1 MANPNNNDP
10 NNNDD
15 FYARALASFNQHM
28 TLANNNN
35 HNNNTAA
42 VSTTNDIINVEA
54 YAKSLVEDDS
64 PKIDAAVKSYLSLV
78 AARSVVAS
86 DIDVLPSGATIT
98 TNDVVQQQ
106 CTFATST
113 KSALDANRCA
123 LICARTLLSTIN
135 STTIPSISSTIEA
148 ETSNASNNDID
159 ETKTNEEERAKLQL
173 QKNTTEVLWN
183 RLVQQSSSSS
193 SSSSKSS
200 SSSTGED
207 KTRQIKPSKVLGRT
221 SLFVAYPYIQERF
234 RRGVLLS
241 ENKGNDTDDTRDN
254 TTETKTNLP
263 LESLSNDVL
272 PPVNPPKGIELDQ
285 WKAFYTEFGILLSRA
300 CSVDDDDYD
309 AEAKEETSQNNK
321 ETVEQHHDDSA
332 LLWSNDKGLA
342 ELQSRRVNR
351 AQRATKALAS
361 VDDAKTAVVDALGG
375 SGC

>member
-1 MANPNNNDP
+1 MVNPNNNDP

-28 TLANNNN
+28 TLANDN
-35 HNNNTAA
+35 HNNNNTAS
-42 VSTTNDIINVEA
+42 VSTTNNLINVEE

-86 DIDVLPSGATIT
+86 DIDVLPSGATTTT
-98 TNDVVQQQ
+98 TNNVVQQ

-135 STTIPSISSTIEA
+135 STTIPSTSSFNKG

-159 ETKTNEEERAKLQL
+159 ETKTNEEERTKLQL

-193 SSSSKSS
+193 KSS
-200 SSSTGED
+200 SSSIGED

-241 ENKGNDTDDTRDN
+241 ENKGNDTDDTTDN

-263 LESLSNDVL
+263 LDSLSNDVL

-300 CSVDDDDYD
+300 CSVDGDEYD
-309 AEAKEETSQNNK
+309 NGGKETSQNNK
-321 ETVEQHHDDSA
+321 DTVEQHHDDSA

>member
-1 MANPNNNDP
+1 
-10 NNNDD
+10 
-15 FYARALASFNQHM
+15 M

-159 ETKTNEEERAKLQL
+159 ETKTDEEERTKLQL

-183 RLVQQSSSSS
+183 RLVQQSSSSDSNNS
-193 SSSSKSS
+193 SSI
-200 SSSTGED
+200 GED
-207 KTRQIKPSKVLGRT
+207 NARQIKPSKVLGRT

-241 ENKGNDTDDTRDN
+241 ENKFDTDDTTDN
-254 TTETKTNLP
+254 TTETKTNL
-263 LESLSNDVL
+263 LESLSNDIL

-361 VDDAKTAVVDALGG
+361 VDDAKTAVVDALGE

>member
-42 VSTTNDIINVEA
+42 VSTANDIINVEE

-86 DIDVLPSGATIT
+86 DIDVLPSGSTTTT
-98 TNDVVQQQ
+98 TNNVVQQ
-106 CTFATST
+106 CTFATLT

-135 STTIPSISSTIEA
+135 STTIPSTSFSAIEG

-241 ENKGNDTDDTRDN
+241 ENKFDTDDTTDN
-254 TTETKTNLP
+254 TTETKTNL
-263 LESLSNDVL
+263 LESLSNDIL
-272 PPVNPPKGIELDQ
+272 PPVNTAKGIELD
-285 WKAFYTEFGILLSRA
+285 K
-300 CSVDDDDYD
+300 
-309 AEAKEETSQNNK
+309 
-321 ETVEQHHDDSA
+321 
-332 LLWSNDKGLA
+332 
-342 ELQSRRVNR
+342 
-351 AQRATKALAS
+351 
-361 VDDAKTAVVDALGG
+361 
-375 SGC
+375 

>member
-1 MANPNNNDP
+1 MVNPSHNPN

-42 VSTTNDIINVEA
+42 VSTANDIINVEE

-86 DIDVLPSGATIT
+86 DIDVLPSGSTTTT
-98 TNDVVQQQ
+98 TNNVVQQ
-106 CTFATST
+106 CTFATLT

-135 STTIPSISSTIEA
+135 STTIPSTSFSAIEG

-193 SSSSKSS
+193 SSSNNR
-200 SSSTGED
+200 SSTGED

-241 ENKGNDTDDTRDN
+241 ENKFDTDDTTDN
-254 TTETKTNLP
+254 TTETKTNP
-263 LESLSNDVL
+263 LDSLSNDVL
-272 PPVNPPKGIELDQ
+272 PQVNPPKGIELDQ

-361 VDDAKTAVVDALGG
+361 VDDAKTAVVDALGE

>member
-1 MANPNNNDP
+1 MVNPSHNPN

-64 PKIDAAVKSYLSLV
+64 PKIDSAVKSYLSLV

-86 DIDVLPSGATIT
+86 DIDVLPSGSTIT

-135 STTIPSISSTIEA
+135 STIIPSISSTIEGG
-148 ETSNASNNDID
+148 TSNVSKNDID
-159 ETKTNEEERAKLQL
+159 ETKTDEEERTKLQL

-193 SSSSKSS
+193 SSSKSS
-200 SSSTGED
+200 SSSTGEEQ
-207 KTRQIKPSKVLGRT
+207 TRQIKPSKVLGRT

-241 ENKGNDTDDTRDN
+241 ENRGNDTDDTTDSN
-254 TTETKTNLP
+254 TTETKTNL
-263 LESLSNDVL
+263 LESLSNDIL

-300 CSVDDDDYD
+300 CSVDD
-309 AEAKEETSQNNK
+309 AEGKEETSQHNK
-321 ETVEQHHDDSA
+321 DTVEQHHDDSA